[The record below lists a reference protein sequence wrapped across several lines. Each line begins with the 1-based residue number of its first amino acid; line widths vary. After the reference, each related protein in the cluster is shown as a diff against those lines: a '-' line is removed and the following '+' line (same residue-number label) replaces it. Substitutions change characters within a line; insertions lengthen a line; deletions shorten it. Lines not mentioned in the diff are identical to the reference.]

1 MCALLYNASRALPL
15 IWDKQKAN
23 QQANFPK
30 NKWYRI
36 EKSLAA
42 QGFYKFLNAGIAQSV
57 EQLIRN
63 QPRKKHYKN
72 LCEVLDFQGLFLFSM
87 K

>member
-36 EKSLAA
+36 EKVL
-42 QGFYKFLNAGIAQSV
+42 QRKGFTNF
-57 EQLIRN
+57 
-63 QPRKKHYKN
+63 
-72 LCEVLDFQGLFLFSM
+72 
-87 K
+87 